1 MEILKAVLLGIIQ
14 GLTEFLPISSSG
26 HLVIFKEVLKYKELG
41 VGFDVFLHFGTLL
54 AILFKFRSLIFE
66 LLKNP
71 FNSLSL
77 SIVIACLATAP
88 GGLLVHFFL
97 KEVFSSGT
105 FTSLMLFLT
114 GLFLFSTRKLKEG
127 RKDLPTFKDAFLIGI
142 SQAFAVLPG
151 LSRSGLTISTG
162 LHLGLKRK
170 GAFYFSFLLAIP
182 AILGAMF
189 FEGRGILSGFEDS
202 LKLFLLGGLSAFFSG
217 YVSLSFLLKKVQ
229 SGELYQFAPYC
240 WGLSLAFWIY
250 KLLESKF

>member
-1 MEILKAVLLGIIQ
+1 MEIVKAVLLGIIQ

-97 KEVFSSGT
+97 KEVFSSGA
-105 FTSLMLFLT
+105 FASLMLFLT
-114 GLFLFSTRKLKEG
+114 GLYLLSTRKIKEG

-151 LSRSGLTISTG
+151 LSRSGLTIATG

-170 GAFYFSFLLAIP
+170 GAFYFSFLLAVP
-182 AILGAMF
+182 VILGAVF
-189 FEGRGILSGFEDS
+189 LEGKEVLSGFGGS
-202 LKLFLLGGLSAFFSG
+202 LGLFLLGALSAFLSG
-217 YVSLSFLLKKVQ
+217 YMSLSFLLKKVQ
-229 SGELYQFAPYC
+229 KGELYHFAPYC
-240 WGLSLAFWIY
+240 WSVSLAFWIY